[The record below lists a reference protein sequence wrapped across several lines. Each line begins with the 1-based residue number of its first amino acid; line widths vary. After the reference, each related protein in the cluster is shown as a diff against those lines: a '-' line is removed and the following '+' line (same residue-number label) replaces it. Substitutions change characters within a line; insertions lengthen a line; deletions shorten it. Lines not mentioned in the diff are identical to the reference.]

1 MMSEQEMLKQDKER
15 LELIEKLIKSVND
28 LANITFGKKIELL
41 PAEKALEAYKK
52 ADSVERELQVAQL
65 YQETIDRL
73 LKVAYTKGYIDKD
86 VRDKAVKVQETY
98 DTYFTEYVEPLT
110 RAFNYIQEQNK
121 AFEEFVQELSAETL
135 KQEIADAYQA
145 TFNQLKKDKS
155 IKKRVDEIF
164 DKVDTYGKL
173 IDKQLELNILAK
185 ERKFNSVPVV
195 AEVKLIELNKELQEK
210 YQKQLEDVNKR

>member
-1 MMSEQEMLKQDKER
+1 MSEQEMLKQDKER
-15 LELIEKLIKSVND
+15 LGLIEKLIKSVND
-28 LANITFGKKIELL
+28 LANTTFGKKIELL
-41 PAEKALEAYKK
+41 PAEKALEAYEK

-121 AFEEFVQELSAETL
+121 TFEEFVQELSAETL

-210 YQKQLEDVNKR
+210 YQKQLEDTNKR

>member
-1 MMSEQEMLKQDKER
+1 MSEQEMLKQDKER

-28 LANITFGKKIELL
+28 LANITFGKKVELL
-41 PAEKALEAYKK
+41 PAEKALEAYER

-65 YQETIDRL
+65 HQETIDRL
-73 LKVAYTKGYIDKD
+73 LKVAYTKGYIDKE

-98 DTYFTEYVEPLT
+98 DIYFTEYVEPLT
-110 RAFNYIQEQNK
+110 RAFNYTQEQNK

-185 ERKFNSVPVV
+185 ERKFNSIPVV

-210 YQKQLEDVNKR
+210 YQKQLEDTTKR

>member
-28 LANITFGKKIELL
+28 LANITFGKKVELL
-41 PAEKALEAYKK
+41 PAEKALEAYER

-73 LKVAYTKGYIDKD
+73 LKVAYTKGYIDKE

-98 DTYFTEYVEPLT
+98 DIYFTEYVEPLT

-210 YQKQLEDVNKR
+210 YQKQLEDTNKR

>member
-1 MMSEQEMLKQDKER
+1 MINEKAR
-15 LELIEKLIKSVND
+15 LEFIKELASSVND
-28 LANITFGKKIELL
+28 LAKTTFDKKIELL
-41 PAEKALEAYKK
+41 PVEKTVEAYKK
-52 ADSVERELQVAQL
+52 ADSVERELQVVSL
-65 YQETIDRL
+65 VQETIDRL
-73 LKVAYTKGYIDKD
+73 LKVAYTKGYIDKE
-86 VRDKAVKVQETY
+86 VRDKTVKVQETY
-98 DTYFTEYVEPLT
+98 DIYFTDFAKPLT
-110 RAFNYIQEQNK
+110 VAYEQIQKQNK
-121 AFEEFVQELSAETL
+121 NFEEQLQELSAETL

-185 ERKFNSVPVV
+185 ERKFSSVPVV

-210 YQKQLEDVNKR
+210 YQKQLEDTNKR

>member
-1 MMSEQEMLKQDKER
+1 MSEQEMLKQDKER
-15 LELIEKLIKSVND
+15 LELIKKLIKSVND

-41 PAEKALEAYKK
+41 PAKEALKAYEK

-121 AFEEFVQELSAETL
+121 AFEEFIQELSAETL

-210 YQKQLEDVNKR
+210 YQKQLEDTNKR

>member
-1 MMSEQEMLKQDKER
+1 MSEQEMLKQDKER

-41 PAEKALEAYKK
+41 PAKEALEAYKK

-121 AFEEFVQELSAETL
+121 AFEEFIQELSAETL

-185 ERKFNSVPVV
+185 ERKFSSVPVV

-210 YQKQLEDVNKR
+210 YQKQLEDTNKR

>member
-1 MMSEQEMLKQDKER
+1 MSEQEMLKQDKER

-28 LANITFGKKIELL
+28 LANTTFDKKIELL

-52 ADSVERELQVAQL
+52 ADTVERELQVAQL

-110 RAFNYIQEQNK
+110 RAFNYIQEQSK
-121 AFEEFVQELSAETL
+121 AFEEFIQELSAETL
-135 KQEIADAYQA
+135 KQEIADAYQS
-145 TFNQLKKDKS
+145 TFNSLKKDKS

-185 ERKFNSVPVV
+185 ERKFNSVPIV

-210 YQKQLEDVNKR
+210 YQKQLEDTNKR

>member
-1 MMSEQEMLKQDKER
+1 MSEQEMLKQDKER

-41 PAEKALEAYKK
+41 PAKEALEAYEK
-52 ADSVERELQVAQL
+52 ADIVERELQVAQL

-86 VRDKAVKVQETY
+86 VRDKTVKVQETY

-110 RAFNYIQEQNK
+110 RAFEYIQKQSK
-121 AFEEFVQELSAETL
+121 DFEKFVQKLSAETL

-185 ERKFNSVPVV
+185 ERKFSSVPVV

-210 YQKQLEDVNKR
+210 YQKQLEDTNKR

>member
-1 MMSEQEMLKQDKER
+1 MINEKAR
-15 LELIEKLIKSVND
+15 LEFIKELASSVND
-28 LANITFGKKIELL
+28 LAKITFDKKIELL
-41 PAEKALEAYKK
+41 PVEKTVEAYKK
-52 ADSVERELQVAQL
+52 ADSVERELQVVSL
-65 YQETIDRL
+65 VQETVDRL
-73 LKVAYTKGYIDKD
+73 LKVAYTKGYIDKE
-86 VRDKAVKVQETY
+86 VRDKTVKVQETY
-98 DTYFTEYVEPLT
+98 DIYFTDFAKPLT
-110 RAFNYIQEQNK
+110 VAYEQIQKQNK
-121 AFEEFVQELSAETL
+121 NFEEQLQELSAETL
-135 KQEIADAYQA
+135 EQEIADAYQA

-210 YQKQLEDVNKR
+210 YQKQLEDTNKR

>member
-15 LELIEKLIKSVND
+15 LELIEKLVKSVND
-28 LANITFGKKIELL
+28 LANTTFGKKIELL

-86 VRDKAVKVQETY
+86 VRDKTVKVQETY

-110 RAFNYIQEQNK
+110 RAFNYIQEQSK

-135 KQEIADAYQA
+135 KQEIADAYQS

-210 YQKQLEDVNKR
+210 YQKQLEDTNKR

>member
-15 LELIEKLIKSVND
+15 LELIKKLIKSVND
-28 LANITFGKKIELL
+28 LANTTFGKKIELL
-41 PAEKALEAYKK
+41 PAEKALEAYEK

-86 VRDKAVKVQETY
+86 VRDKAVEVQETY

-121 AFEEFVQELSAETL
+121 AFEEFIQELSAETL

-155 IKKRVDEIF
+155 IKERVDEIF

-185 ERKFNSVPVV
+185 ERKFSSVPVV

-210 YQKQLEDVNKR
+210 YQKQLEDTNKR